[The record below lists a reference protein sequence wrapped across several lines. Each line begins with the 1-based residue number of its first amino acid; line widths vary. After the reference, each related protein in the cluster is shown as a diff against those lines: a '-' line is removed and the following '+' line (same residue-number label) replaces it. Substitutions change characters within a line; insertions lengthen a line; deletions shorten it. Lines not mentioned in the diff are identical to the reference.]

1 MIIREIF
8 KNRNK
13 SIYKKL
19 INNFKITMK
28 MTNIIKKI
36 IFKTSNFNR
45 MIMKII
51 IKINITIMN
60 SNSKN
65 NSKDMKNKYNKIN
78 KLTNLLYMKS

>member
-1 MIIREIF
+1 
-8 KNRNK
+8 
-13 SIYKKL
+13 
-19 INNFKITMK
+19 MK